1 MFIEFDFI
9 EIEGV
14 NTMSRTFMLNR
25 SRISRSRYIIDAS
38 GLPLGR
44 LSAQVASIL
53 RGKVKPIFVSNVD
66 CGDFVTVVNC
76 DKVVLTG
83 KKWDNKKRY
92 RHTGYIGHLK
102 TIKYSDLRR
111 NDPCKAVKLAVRGML
126 PSTTLGRAQLKRL
139 NLQVGNVV
147 KDAEN
152 LKSWTNFRK
161 VRIA

>member
-1 MFIEFDFI
+1 
-9 EIEGV
+9 
-14 NTMSRTFMLNR
+14 MSRTFMPNR
-25 SRISRSRYIIDAS
+25 SRISRTRYIIDAS

-66 CGDFVTVVNC
+66 CGDFVTVINC

-111 NDPCKAVKLAVRGML
+111 NNPCKVVELAVKGML

-139 NLQVGNVV
+139 TLHVGNDV
-147 KDAEN
+147 KDAEK